1 MNMIAIDFET
11 YYDADC
17 TVKGL
22 GPDAYCRHPKFVP
35 YMVSLHGDG
44 IDYVGPTQDAPWCSI
59 PADVHFV
66 AHNAAFDSTVFEAA
80 QRRGYIPGD
89 LSPIWDCTA
98 NLGVYI
104 QCPRNLKGFSEQML
118 GVKPDKTV
126 RDKMKGK
133 LPSDLDEAELKTLL
147 EYARL
152 DAVYCHELWN
162 TYERYWPYHERILA
176 RHTMTSGQ
184 RGIHIDKPKLDAG
197 VEVLYE
203 IKEAAGKKVPWGADE
218 EPINS
223 LKQLKIYCAKEGIPA
238 PASTNQNEPECAEW
252 EADYGDKYP
261 VVAALRDWRKSNRL
275 LRIFQT
281 INTRLRDDGT
291 MPFGLKYFGATLT
304 GRWSGDT
311 GLNMQNLPRGE
322 SFGIDTRSLF
332 VPRPGKKFIICDL
345 AQIEPRVMAWL
356 TGNSEMLD
364 YIRRGED
371 LYTAHALSTMG
382 LDKVDKQAR
391 QLAKIRVLGLGYG
404 CGAIRFKQIADNW
417 GVTLSSDE
425 AEHTVKD
432 FRRTNPEILK
442 YWRQREKEF
451 KNDVNENHYH
461 ELPSGRHICYFNVRY
476 KNDQWFASITRG
488 ATPRHWYGGKL
499 AENVVQATARDIFA
513 EHYYNIVRAGFEV
526 LWTVHDEIIVE
537 VDEDDSKS
545 RAEIQNLMCRTPA
558 WIKGC
563 PVAAEAHEAE
573 AYTK

>member
-1 MNMIAIDFET
+1 MIAIDFET

-22 GPDAYCRHPKFVP
+22 GPDAYCRHPKFDP

-44 IDYVGPTQDAPWCSI
+44 IDYVGPTQNAPWCDL

-80 QRRGYIPGD
+80 QRTGHIPGD
-89 LSPIWDCTA
+89 LTPVWDCSA

-104 QCPRNLKGFSEQML
+104 QCPRNLKGFAEQML

-133 LPSDLDEAELKTLL
+133 LPSDLDDTELKSLID
-147 EYARL
+147 YARH
-152 DAVYCHELWN
+152 DAVYCHELWRL
-162 TYERYWPYHERILA
+162 YEKYWPYHERILA

-184 RGIHIDKPKLDAG
+184 RGIYIDKPKLEAG
-197 VEVLYE
+197 IETLYE
-203 IKEAAGKKVPWGADE
+203 IKTKAGEKVPWAEDE

-223 LKQLKIYCAKEGIPA
+223 LKQLKIYCAKESIP
-238 PASTNQNEPECAEW
+238 PPTSTNQNDPECAEW
-252 EADYGDKYP
+252 EADYGDKHP

-275 LRIFQT
+275 LRLFQT
-281 INTRLRDDGT
+281 ITTRLRDDGT

-304 GRWSGDT
+304 GRWAGDT

-332 VPRPGKKFIICDL
+332 IPRPGKKFIVCDL

-356 TGNSEMLD
+356 TNNTEMMD
-364 YIRRGED
+364 YVRKGED

-404 CGAIRFKQIADNW
+404 CGATRFKQIADNW

-432 FRRTNPEILK
+432 FRRTNPEITN
-442 YWRQREKEF
+442 YWKQREREF
-451 KNDVNENHYH
+451 KSDMDSNHYH
-461 ELPSGRHICYFNVRY
+461 ELPSGRTISYFNVLH
-476 KNDQWFASITRG
+476 KNNQWFASITRG

-513 EHYYNIVRAGFEV
+513 EHYYAIVRAGFEV

-545 RAEIQNLMCRTPA
+545 RAEIQNLMCRTPE

-563 PVAAEAHEAE
+563 PVAAEAHETH

>member
-1 MNMIAIDFET
+1 MVAIDFET

-22 GPDAYCRHPKFVP
+22 GPDAYWRHPKFDPSLVA
-35 YMVSLHGDG
+35 LHGDG
-44 IDYVGPTQDAPWCSI
+44 IDYVGPTQDAPWCKL

-80 QRRGYIPGD
+80 QRMGYIPGD
-89 LSPIWDCTA
+89 LTPLWDCSA

-104 QCPRNLKGFSEQML
+104 QCPRSLKGFAEQML
-118 GVKPDKTV
+118 GVKPDKAV
-126 RDKMKGK
+126 RDNMKGK
-133 LPSDLDEAELKTLL
+133 LPSDLDDTELKSLI
-147 EYARL
+147 EYARY
-152 DAVYCHELWN
+152 DAIYCHELWN
-162 TYERYWPYHERILA
+162 TYEKYWPYHERILA

-184 RGIHIDKPKLDAG
+184 RGIQIDAPKLEAG
-197 VEVLYE
+197 IETLYE
-203 IKEAAGKKVPWGADE
+203 IKTEAGKKVPWAEDE

-238 PASTNQNEPECAEW
+238 PVSTDQNDPECAEW
-252 EADYGDKYP
+252 EAEHGQQYP

-275 LRIFQT
+275 LRLFQT
-281 INTRLRDDGT
+281 INTRLRDDET

-311 GLNMQNLPRGE
+311 GLNMQNLPRGA

-356 TGNSEMLD
+356 TGNIEMLD
-364 YIRRGED
+364 YVRKGED
-371 LYTAHALSTMG
+371 IYTAHALATMG

-404 CGAIRFKQIADNW
+404 CGAARFKQIADNW

-425 AEHTVKD
+425 AEKVVKD
-432 FRRTNPEILK
+432 YRRTNKEITE
-442 YWRQREKEF
+442 YWKLREREF
-451 KNDVNENHYH
+451 KADMDSNHYH
-461 ELPSGRHICYFNVRY
+461 ELPSGRHICYFNVRH

-488 ATPRHWYGGKL
+488 ATPRHWYVGKL

-513 EHYYNIVRAGFEV
+513 EHYYAIVRAGFEV

-537 VDEDDSKS
+537 VDEEDFKA
-545 RAEIQNLMCRTPA
+545 RAEIQNLMCRTPD

-563 PVAAEAHEAE
+563 PVAAEAYEAK